1 MVNADC
7 HCIVESFEIVDK
19 QARYLRAEVAAVPT
33 MKQASFIFGIFDV
46 WPGDF
51 AGSVEKTSAKSK
63 VPFLYY

>member
-7 HCIVESFEIVDK
+7 HCIDESFESIDN
-19 QARYLRAEVAAVPT
+19 QARYLRVELAAVPT
-33 MKQASFIFGIFDV
+33 MKQASFMFGIFDA

-51 AGSVEKTSAKSK
+51 AGSVEQTSDKSK